1 MGRRSARR
9 MAGFSCS
16 SKGGRTMRITL
27 HTLGT
32 RGDMQPFLA
41 LSVGLKRRGHD
52 VLMVAP
58 AQFEEAAAAEGV
70 DLHPMPRD
78 RKSTRLNSSHVK
90 ISYAV
95 FCLKKK
101 IEKCKMSV
109 QHSRAM
115 ETSIML

>member
-41 LSVGLKRRGHD
+41 LAVGLKRRGHD

-58 AQFEEAAAAEGV
+58 AQFQEAAAAEGV
-70 DLHPMPRD
+70 DLHPMPKEFLDLVDSPEAKAMLGGKGGGLD
-78 RKSTRLNSSHVK
+78 RQ
-90 ISYAV
+90 
-95 FCLKKK
+95 
-101 IEKCKMSV
+101 SV
-109 QHSRAM
+109 V
-115 ETSIML
+115 